1 MIPIFPAR
9 LYLADR
15 LLILDDSTGETI
27 TLALNRDATIWL
39 QNLPQRV
46 QVEIGPARKIKSR
59 PLEQYYWGHMIPLV
73 QKHQGMTP
81 AEAHR
86 FLLDNC
92 APRDRFGRP
101 ITTSDDDFTRL
112 LQLEYV
118 ETCRD
123 YMAREMGIQTMDPD
137 RNWREK

>member
-1 MIPIFPAR
+1 MTPTFSAR
-9 LYLADR
+9 LTRGAI
-15 LLILDDSTGETI
+15 ILDDSTGETV

-46 QVEIGPARKIKSR
+46 QVQIGPARKIKSR
-59 PLEQYYWGHMIPLV
+59 PLECYYWGHIIPLA
-73 QKHQGMTP
+73 KDNEHHKMTA

-123 YMAREMGIQTMDPD
+123 FMAREMGIQTMDPD
-137 RNWREK
+137 RNWRER